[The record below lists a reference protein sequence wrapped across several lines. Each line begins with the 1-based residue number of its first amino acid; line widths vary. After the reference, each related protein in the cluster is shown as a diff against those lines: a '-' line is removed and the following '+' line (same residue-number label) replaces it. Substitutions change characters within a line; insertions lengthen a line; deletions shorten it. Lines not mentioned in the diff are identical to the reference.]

1 MCDLQTCAQM
11 CLSVKSTKKKLHI
24 AAWTAAATRQR
35 EGSGAGSGEEEVGEG
50 GRLDCADGADSGGD
64 GGARR

>member
-24 AAWTAAATRQR
+24 EARTAVTRQR